1 MIASSQASAVTQCPH
16 CSAKFR
22 VRAEQVK
29 LHSGLV
35 RCGACRGIFDA
46 VEHLIEGS
54 LPRNDPLDDEMAND
68 PPRTIIQGMPAMQES
83 AESATKSAAPDL
95 PAKPVSAVSPRAP
108 APSAPTP
115 QATVAHVAST
125 DAPRSAVNPN
135 ESDDFVVEHIDLK
148 PIGFSAH
155 HGDDEH
161 FVRNVDASA
170 PSATAAPTRTD
181 EADAL
186 NRYHWRE
193 PERKTSPAMRWVYA
207 LLSLLA
213 LVGLVAQA
221 AYFFRDEIANRF
233 PALAPT
239 LAVACEHIGCRVQ
252 PPKRTESLGF
262 VGADLAADPAHKGLL
277 IFTATLRNTGERTVA
292 YPHLVLTLDGLG
304 GEMVARKV
312 FAPKEFA
319 PANANLPQGLAGGAE
334 IEIKLYLDA
343 SQASVVGFKVDHAY
357 L

>member
-22 VRAEQVK
+22 VREEQVK

-46 VEHLIEGS
+46 VEHLIEGT
-54 LPRNDPLDDEMAND
+54 LPRNDSFDDELESE

-83 AESATKSAAPDL
+83 ADLAAKSP
-95 PAKPVSAVSPRAP
+95 PVPSVVARTPVPPTPAP
-108 APSAPTP
+108 APTIAAASIGHHASAD
-115 QATVAHVAST
+115 VGG
-125 DAPRSAVNPN
+125 D
-135 ESDDFVVEHIDLK
+135 SDFAVEHIELK
-148 PIGFSAH
+148 PIGFGANI
-155 HGDDEH
+155 DDAEPYL
-161 FVRNVDASA
+161 RNVDA
-170 PSATAAPTRTD
+170 TAPTVAAAAVHND

-193 PERKTSPAMRWVYA
+193 PERKASPAMRWVYA
-207 LLSLLA
+207 ALSLIA
-213 LVGLVAQA
+213 IVGLIAQA
-221 AYFFRDEIANRF
+221 AYFFRDEIANRV
-233 PALAPT
+233 PTLAPT
-239 LAVACEHIGCRVQ
+239 LAIACEQIGCRVQ

-304 GEMVARKV
+304 GEMVARR
-312 FAPKEFA
+312 FFSPKEFA

-343 SQASVVGFKVDHAY
+343 SQANVVGFKVDHAY

>member
-1 MIASSQASAVTQCPH
+1 MIASTQASAVTQCPH

-46 VEHLIEGS
+46 VEHLVEGK
-54 LPRNDPLDDEMAND
+54 LPRNDPLDDELENEA
-68 PPRTIIQGMPAMQES
+68 PRTIIQGMPAMQES
-83 AESATKSAAPDL
+83 VDPLAKSAPQ
-95 PAKPVSAVSPRAP
+95 
-108 APSAPTP
+108 PSALGPT
-115 QATVAHVAST
+115 ATPHALVRT
-125 DAPRSAVNPN
+125 DANASIAHTTSMAHDGGR
-135 ESDDFVVEHIDLK
+135 DFAVEHIELK
-148 PIGFSAH
+148 PIGFGANI
-155 HGDDEH
+155 DDAEPY
-161 FVRNVDASA
+161 VRNVDA
-170 PSATAAPTRTD
+170 AAPTVTSVPLHQD

-186 NRYHWRE
+186 NRYHWRD
-193 PERKTSPAMRWVYA
+193 PERKSSPRMQWVYA

-213 LVGLVAQA
+213 AVGLVAQG
-221 AYFFRDEIANRF
+221 AYFFRDEIANRA
-233 PALAPT
+233 PSLAPT
-239 LAVACEHIGCRVQ
+239 LAMACEHIGCRVQ

-304 GEMVARKV
+304 GEMVARRI
-312 FAPKEFA
+312 FSPKEFA

-343 SQASVVGFKVDHAY
+343 SQANVVGFKVDHAY